1 MGVRYHGNN
10 GNYFGDRCNAID
22 PKEPILVFFD
32 ETATE
37 SIQQIAVLQKFD
49 APMHTLS
56 LEEGSQ
62 IKIDDQTYT
71 VAFAGG
77 LVAAN
82 LTSIGHATL
91 YFSAVPQKP
100 MENGIYLTPTTL
112 PEIHVGSV
120 ITYLP

>member
-1 MGVRYHGNN
+1 MATTATVSAIGA
-10 GNYFGDRCNAID
+10 NAID

-37 SIQQIAVLQKFD
+37 SIQQIAVIQKFD
-49 APMHTLS
+49 APVKGFS
-56 LEEGSQ
+56 LEKGSKV
-62 IKIDDQTYT
+62 KIDDQTYT

-91 YFSAVPQKP
+91 YFSAVPAKP
-100 MENGIYLTPTTL
+100 MENGVYLTPTTM
-112 PEIHVGSV
+112 PTIHVGSV